1 MAELGEVGTGDLTI
15 AQEVEYLA
23 QLDDKY
29 GEAKAAGAGAAGA
42 EAAPAAVTVL
52 KYHSTPLDYSF
63 CDLSS
68 LEGLPGV
75 VPRGGPRPVLQRL
88 AKEKAARAA
97 EALAAE
103 QEEAGTSRKKAP
115 SAAAD
120 AAGEG
125 AAGEGEEGEEA
136 AAPEES
142 APAAPA
148 RVEIPT
154 STALRLNNNTVSAL
168 ETLPQSLG
176 AVRLVPQKLQ
186 WLDLSFN
193 AIETVE
199 PIVEA
204 CPALKLL
211 YLHVNAISDAKQLD
225 LLAALSHLHT
235 LT

>member
-42 EAAPAAVTVL
+42 EAAPAAVAVL
-52 KYHSTPLDYSF
+52 KFHSTPLDYSF

-125 AAGEGEEGEEA
+125 AAGEEGEEA

-154 STALRLNNNTVSAL
+154 STALRLNS
-168 ETLPQSLG
+168 ECSRSLC
-176 AVRLVPQKLQ
+176 VFFQPL
-186 WLDLSFN
+186 
-193 AIETVE
+193 
-199 PIVEA
+199 
-204 CPALKLL
+204 
-211 YLHVNAISDAKQLD
+211 
-225 LLAALSHLHT
+225 
-235 LT
+235 

>member
-23 QLDDKY
+23 QLDEKY
-29 GEAKAAGAGAAGA
+29 GEATAAAGAAGA
-42 EAAPAAVTVL
+42 QHAAPAAVTVL

-68 LEGLPGV
+68 LEELPGV

-125 AAGEGEEGEEA
+125 EEEGEEA
-136 AAPEES
+136 AAPEEG

-154 STALRLNNNTVSAL
+154 STALRLNS
-168 ETLPQSLG
+168 ECSRSLC
-176 AVRLVPQKLQ
+176 VFFQPL
-186 WLDLSFN
+186 
-193 AIETVE
+193 
-199 PIVEA
+199 
-204 CPALKLL
+204 
-211 YLHVNAISDAKQLD
+211 
-225 LLAALSHLHT
+225 
-235 LT
+235 